1 MAGMD
6 TVGIIGVGMMGGGI
20 AASVLRAGHS
30 LRFLK
35 RETND
40 TTASLAGA
48 GGVAMATVA
57 EVADGADH
65 LILCVTGAPEV
76 EAVMAEAM
84 LLIRA
89 GMTVIDC
96 STSLPETS
104 RAIAAQLAEK
114 GARFLDAPMTRTPKE
129 AQEGRLGLIVGG
141 EQATF
146 EAALPLL
153 RTFGES
159 ITHVGGVGAGHAAK
173 LAHNYVSLG
182 FAAVMAETLA
192 CAEKAGIEMTAF
204 LDVLKAG
211 GGNSVILDR
220 MRPYME
226 SGDDSSFRFALKN
239 ARKDFGYYT
248 GMAEGAGA
256 RHEIADA
263 VQALY
268 AAASEARPQGV
279 IPELVDHLS
288 GK

>member
-1 MAGMD
+1 MADMD
-6 TVGIIGVGMMGGGI
+6 TIGIIGVGMMGSGI
-20 AASVLRAGHS
+20 AASVMRAGHPVC
-30 LRFLK
+30 FLK
-35 RETND
+35 RET
-40 TTASLAGA
+40 TAATEALVEAGA
-48 GGVAMATVA
+48 VPLATIA
-57 EVADGADH
+57 EVAQGAEH

-84 LLIRA
+84 PHIRA

-104 RAIAAQLAEK
+104 RAFAAQLSER
-114 GARFLDAPMTRTPKE
+114 GAAFLDAPMTRTPKE
-129 AQEGRLGLIVGG
+129 AAE
-141 EQATF
+141 
-146 EAALPLL
+146 LPLL
-153 RTFGES
+153 QTFGES

-192 CAEKAGIEMTAF
+192 CAEKSGIEMGPF
-204 LDVLKAG
+204 LEVLAAG
-211 GGNSVILDR
+211 GGNSVILER

-263 VQALY
+263 VKALY
-268 AAASEARPQGV
+268 GEASTARPEGV
-279 IPELVDHLS
+279 IPELFDHLK
-288 GK
+288 GA

>member
-1 MAGMD
+1 
-6 TVGIIGVGMMGGGI
+6 MMGSGI
-20 AASVLRAGHS
+20 AASVMRAGHP
-30 LRFLK
+30 LCFLK
-35 RETND
+35 RET
-40 TTASLAGA
+40 TAATGALIDAGA
-48 GGVAMATVA
+48 VPLATIA
-57 EVADGADH
+57 EVAQGAEH

-84 LLIRA
+84 PHIRA

-104 RAIAAQLAEK
+104 RALASQLAEQG
-114 GARFLDAPMTRTPKE
+114 GAFLDAPMTRTPKE
-129 AQEGRLGLIVGG
+129 AAEGRLGLIVGG
-141 EQATF
+141 APETF
-146 EAALPLL
+146 EATLPLL
-153 RTFGES
+153 QTFGES

-192 CAEKAGIEMTAF
+192 CAEKSGIEMGPF
-204 LDVLKAG
+204 LEVLAAG

-226 SGDDSSFRFALKN
+226 SDDDSSFRFALRN

-248 GMAEGAGA
+248 GMAQGAGA

-263 VQALY
+263 VKALY
-268 AAASEARPQGV
+268 GEASTARPEGV
-279 IPELVDHLS
+279 IPELFDHLK
-288 GK
+288 GA